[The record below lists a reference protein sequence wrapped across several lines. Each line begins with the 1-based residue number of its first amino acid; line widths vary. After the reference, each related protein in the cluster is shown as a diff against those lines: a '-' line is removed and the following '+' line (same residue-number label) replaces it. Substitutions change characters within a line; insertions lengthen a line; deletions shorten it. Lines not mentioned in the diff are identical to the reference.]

1 MTPEEKARTI
11 IDKKLEQSGW
21 VVQELKKLNPNAALG
36 VAVREFPTST
46 GPADYALFIDGLP
59 VGVVEAKKRESAE
72 NITTVEEQSARYAKS
87 SFKWIKQEYT
97 IRFAYEA
104 TDKLIKFTDYK
115 DLKYRSRTVFSFHRP
130 ETLSR
135 LILQKDTVRNNMKH
149 FPAFDD
155 KGFRDCQTR
164 AIENLDKS
172 LAESRPRALIQM
184 ATGAGKTF
192 TAITASYRM
201 LKYGKMN
208 RILFLVDTKSL
219 GEQAEREFMAY
230 RPNDDTRSFLQIYG
244 VCRLKSSFIPQ
255 DVQICIS
262 TIQRMYSILS
272 GEELNESLEE
282 TSMNELVTADTK
294 SPKEVIYN
302 EKYPPE
308 LFDCI
313 IVDECHRWGL
323 LCHKTAR

>member
-1 MTPEEKARTI
+1 MTPEEKARVI
-11 IDKKLEQSGW
+11 IDSKLEQSGW
-21 VVQELKKLNPNAALG
+21 VVQSMDELNPNAALG

-72 NITTVEEQSARYAKS
+72 NITTVEEQSARYATS
-87 SFKWIKQEYT
+87 IFKWVKQDYT

-104 TDKLIKFTDYK
+104 TDKLIRFTDYK

-135 LILQKDTVRNNMKH
+135 LLSQSDTVRNNMKH
-149 FPAFDD
+149 FPALD
-155 KGFRDCQTR
+155 KTGFRDCQIR
-164 AIENLDKS
+164 AIQNLDKS

-201 LKYGKMN
+201 LKHGKMN

-230 RPNDDTRSFLQIYG
+230 HPNDDTRSFSQIYG
-244 VCRLKSSFIPQ
+244 VCRLKNSFIPQ
-255 DVQICIS
+255 DV
-262 TIQRMYSILS
+262 
-272 GEELNESLEE
+272 
-282 TSMNELVTADTK
+282 
-294 SPKEVIYN
+294 
-302 EKYPPE
+302 
-308 LFDCI
+308 
-313 IVDECHRWGL
+313 
-323 LCHKTAR
+323 